1 MRGFGAEELLNCYA
15 RGVFPMA
22 EGRDDPRIYLLDP
35 DERGIIPLD
44 QFHASRSL
52 RKTVRQDVYQVTI
65 NQDFEAVVAGCAQS
79 APGREETWI
88 NESIIRLYSQLHDAG
103 YAHSVECWSGADLV
117 GGLYGVSLG
126 AAFFGESMF
135 SLRRDASKVA
145 LVHLIA
151 RLRAGGYS
159 LLDTQFTTEHLE
171 SFGART
177 ISRSDYRER
186 LAEAL
191 IFEADFSALPDE
203 NTGAQALQS
212 ITQTS

>member
-126 AAFFGESMF
+126 EAFFGESMF
-135 SLRRDASKVA
+135 SLRRDAPKVA

-191 IFEADFSALPDE
+191 IFEADISALPDE
-203 NTGAQALQS
+203 ITGAQALQS

>member
-203 NTGAQALQS
+203 ITGAQALQS

>member
-126 AAFFGESMF
+126 AAFFGEHVF
-135 SLRRDASKVA
+135 LAPGRVQGRPGPPDCPPQGWWLQPARHP
-145 LVHLIA
+145 VHD
-151 RLRAGGYS
+151 GTSG
-159 LLDTQFTTEHLE
+159 E
-171 SFGART
+171 FGART

>member
-44 QFHASRSL
+44 GFHASRSL
-52 RKTVRQDVYQVTI
+52 KKTVRQDVFQVTVDH
-65 NQDFEAVVAGCAQS
+65 DFAAVVAGCATPAS
-79 APGREETWI
+79 GREETWI
-88 NESIIRLYSQLHDAG
+88 NDGIIRLYGDLHTAG
-103 YAHSVECWSGADLV
+103 YAHSVECWSGDDLV

-135 SLRRDASKVA
+135 SRRRDASKVA

-151 RLRAGGYS
+151 RLKAGGYS
-159 LLDTQFTTEHLE
+159 LLDTQFTTEHLQ
-171 SFGART
+171 SFGAQT
-177 ISRSDYRER
+177 ISRSDYRAK
-186 LAEAL
+186 LADAL
-191 IFEADFSALPDE
+191 IFEADFNTLPDE
-203 NTGAQALQS
+203 ITGDQALQS